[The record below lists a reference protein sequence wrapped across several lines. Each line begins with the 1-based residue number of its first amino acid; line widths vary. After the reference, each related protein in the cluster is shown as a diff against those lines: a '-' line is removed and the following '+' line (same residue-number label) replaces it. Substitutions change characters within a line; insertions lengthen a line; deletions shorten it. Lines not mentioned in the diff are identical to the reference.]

1 MIHFSELRMRRMTV
15 QLRELSIKESVEIAA
30 IPSDFDQSSC
40 TTFLRYAVSSTKSN
54 VAELDLSDPA
64 KWTVQERMMA
74 VCHYLAPTTESG
86 PDFAVGNGKYSDYL
100 NIGQNDSAAF
110 LSDPV
115 DVGNVGGDLWF
126 IKHLTGEMAQSIE
139 RLNGEIQGVS
149 GRLHWIL
156 GGMAAQLYRKS
167 DDSATEDQGDID
179 QMLLQKMNVF
189 SAFSESDFMELMS
202 LYYAAREKLN
212 HIFVI
217 DFSDD
222 GIVALP
228 REGGDASNLHPARFP
243 SHTCITRFTQNLVG
257 KH

>member
-15 QLRELSIKESVEIAA
+15 QLRELSIKESIEIAA
-30 IPSDFDQSSC
+30 IPSHLDQSSY
-40 TTFLRYAVSSTKSN
+40 TSFLRYAVSSTESN

-74 VCHYLAPTTESG
+74 VCHYLAFTTGSDL
-86 PDFAVGNGKYSDYL
+86 DFEVGDGKYSDYL
-100 NIGQNDSAAF
+100 NIDQGDSAAF
-110 LSDPV
+110 SGEPIE
-115 DVGNVGGDLWF
+115 VGDVGGDVWF

-139 RLNGEIQGVS
+139 RLDGEIQGVS

-156 GGMAAQLYRKS
+156 GGMAAQLYMKS
-167 DDSATEDQGDID
+167 DDSAAEDQGDID

-189 SAFSESDFMELMS
+189 SAFSESDFVDLVS

-217 DFSDD
+217 DFSDN

-243 SHTCITRFTQNLVG
+243 SHACVTRFTQSLVG
-257 KH
+257 QN